1 MSVPDD
7 RDPIRV
13 FVYFDYSCP
22 YSYLAVTLLETVAS
36 ALPLQVIWRPLETRP
51 EIGPPGLAITGGEG
65 LAAEAEATE
74 TAGVE
79 ESAELDW
86 SELGERAAE
95 LGVPLYRPEKW
106 PATRAALQAS
116 EFAMDLSEEAHRRL
130 HRAIFRAHFVRGM
143 DIGRIDHIL
152 QLAAE
157 EGIDV
162 EALAAAMEDGRYVE
176 ELARAESEAER
187 YDIRQTPVFLIGR
200 YKVVGAAPAEILL
213 ETAWKATD
221 DR

>member
-1 MSVPDD
+1 MSVPED

-22 YSYLAVTLLETVAS
+22 YSYLAVTLLETAAS
-36 ALPLQVIWRPLETRP
+36 TTPLRVVWRPLETRP
-51 EIGPPGLAITGGEG
+51 EIGSGDSAIAGDDRPAAADTG
-65 LAAEAEATE
+65 AEA
-74 TAGVE
+74 
-79 ESAELDW
+79 SAAPDW

-116 EFAMDLSEEAHRRL
+116 EFALDLSEEAHRRL

-152 QLAAE
+152 QLATE

-162 EALAAAMEDGRYVE
+162 EALAAALEDDRYLP
-176 ELARAESEAER
+176 ELARSEEEAER
-187 YDIRQTPVFLIGR
+187 YGIRQTPVFLFGR
-200 YKVVGAAPAEILL
+200 YKVVGAAPAEVLL
-213 ETAWKATD
+213 EAAQKAAA